1 MEGGYLWNI
10 PIPGAHTQRFGGLGL
25 SRYLWLPKL
34 PMSLEEP
41 AWLCLGDP
49 VWEPVLGA
57 TLFKYQGELFYSIL
71 WVLLSLV
78 VKLFLQAVSSPWT
91 ESSLMSGASVTL
103 HQWTKVSPGAQWKSI
118 ACWRGSG
125 SREECVGVWCKSLLE
140 ELSCPSS
147 AFAVGLY
154 ELLWWKLG
162 QLKQGFALK

>member
-1 MEGGYLWNI
+1 
-10 PIPGAHTQRFGGLGL
+10 
-25 SRYLWLPKL
+25 
-34 PMSLEEP
+34 MSLEEP

-103 HQWTKVSPGAQWKSI
+103 HQ
-118 ACWRGSG
+118 
-125 SREECVGVWCKSLLE
+125 
-140 ELSCPSS
+140 
-147 AFAVGLY
+147 
-154 ELLWWKLG
+154 
-162 QLKQGFALK
+162 